1 MSTDPTAPLWLRR
14 WPWVLVLLVAA
25 LAYYGSYY
33 RHGINF
39 QDEGGTLA
47 LQTQRLL
54 NGELPFKDIDLGY
67 NVGWFYPLAALFKIT
82 GVHFVAMRAYFLALS
97 ALAAV
102 FGFLTVEKAARLA
115 GLQRAAIALGLG
127 VGLLLIAT
135 PGMTFKNYN
144 PLAVVTNAWCLLG
157 FVSAS
162 PDWRKSWRW
171 ALGGGFILGATWLVR
186 IDLGTFFT
194 VLWLGVI
201 IARLAESTARLQSFA
216 MHSVLVATG
225 ITVLHLPVFIDAS
238 RRGFSAELTESY
250 IGNWRRIVGPFA
262 GNLPTPSASKSLGVI
277 ALVASQTKPAPLFNG
292 KSRTT
297 WADVTSSKTLGIFLL
312 TYAPLFSLIPLAF
325 WAAIQ
330 WFRAV
335 IGRHDPRLP
344 LAALALVGSSLTMFP
359 QYFFWRPDAPHISEF
374 GPGYWVAAIA
384 ALTLLNAGGNCGR
397 IPTRILAAYLA
408 LHCGVWIWR
417 ILPDRWCGTIAAREN
432 RKTLFEGENG
442 VSVFEQKD
450 TAQWMTEAHRVI
462 RENSA
467 DTDYL
472 VAWPYHPSFNT
483 FTNRLSYEN
492 RLYVDETIA
501 KGTWNA
507 KAIARIETHK
517 PRIIV
522 ISNWDINGTEAS
534 RFKNWGASIYA
545 HITAHYELLGT
556 YDKKEQFEVWKRKP

>member
-1 MSTDPTAPLWLRR
+1 MLG
-14 WPWVLVLLVAA
+14 LLVAA

-54 NGELPFKDIDLGY
+54 NGELPFRDIDLGY
-67 NVGWFYPLAALFKIT
+67 NVGWFYPLAALFKVT

-97 ALAAV
+97 TLAAV

-115 GLQRAAIALGLG
+115 GLQRAAIALGVG
-127 VGLLLIAT
+127 VGLLLVAT

-194 VLWLGVI
+194 ALWLGVI
-201 IARLAESTARLQSFA
+201 VARLAESSTTRLQAFII
-216 MHSVLVATG
+216 HSLLVLAG
-225 ITVLHLPVFIDAS
+225 ITALHLPVFADAS

-250 IGNWRRIVGPFA
+250 IGNWRRMASPFA
-262 GNLPTPSASKSLGVI
+262 GTLPPSKSLGVV
-277 ALVASQTKPAPLFNG
+277 ALVAPPAKPAPLFNG

-297 WADVTSSKTLGIFLL
+297 WADVASASDKKYAATLGVFLL

-325 WAAIQ
+325 WAAAQ
-330 WFRAV
+330 WLRAV
-335 IGRHDPRLP
+335 SERRDPRPP

-374 GPGYWVAAIA
+374 GPAYWVAAIA
-384 ALTLLNAGGNCGR
+384 ALTLLSAGGSRSR
-397 IPTRILAAYLA
+397 IPTRVLAAYLA
-408 LHCGVWIWR
+408 LHCGVWVWR

-462 RENSA
+462 RENSTDA
-467 DTDYL
+467 DYL
-472 VAWPYHPSFNT
+472 VAWPYHPSFNI

-501 KGTWNA
+501 KGSWNA
-507 KAIARIETHK
+507 KAIARIESHK

-534 RFKNWGASIYA
+534 RFKNWGAPIYA
-545 HITAHYELLGT
+545 HVAAKYELLGI
-556 YDKKEQFEVWKRKP
+556 YDKKEQFEIWKRKP